1 LLPAAGDEGMVVVDA
16 SVPGTLEVVV
26 EVADEVLLQAD
37 APTPMA
43 TTPRATSNLR
53 TMRGYLRGPAG
64 TLAPVSARLR
74 SGRHSRAQRP
84 AQLSPADLQM

>member
-1 LLPAAGDEGMVVVDA
+1 MVVVVDA

-26 EVADEVLLQAD
+26 EVADEELLQAD

-43 TTPRATSNLR
+43 TMPRATSNLC
-53 TMRGYLRGPAG
+53 TIRGYLRGPAG
-64 TLAPVSARLR
+64 ALAPLSAGLR
-74 SGRHSRAQRP
+74 SGHHSRAQRS